1 MALIT
6 WHLNPK
12 KTTFGHKFRIL
23 RRGQKCYL
31 TNDIFDQVVEGV
43 KVQCSKVP
51 TKLMV
56 ELHTCF
62 PQHGVNEALGKV
74 YLHYWSFENYDE
86 SFKTHFH
93 VAKGLFCTPKK
104 MGVINIMIIEVL
116 CASTLNM

>member
-1 MALIT
+1 V
-6 WHLNPK
+6 
-12 KTTFGHKFRIL
+12 
-23 RRGQKCYL
+23 KCYL

-62 PQHGVNEALGKV
+62 PRHGVNEALGKV
-74 YLHYWSFENYDE
+74 YLHYWLFENYDK
-86 SFKTHFH
+86 SFKTHLN
-93 VAKGLFCTPKK
+93 VAKCLFCTPKK
-104 MGVINIMIIEVL
+104 MGVIILMIIEML